1 MKYKIGDKVE
11 LKNGCVVVITDI
23 RYGIN
28 GDYCYIADIS
38 PIPEE
43 RILKKIEN

>member
-11 LKNGCVVVITDI
+11 LKNGCIVVITDI
-23 RYGIN
+23 QYGIS
-28 GDYCYIADIS
+28 GDYCYIANTT

-43 RILKKIEN
+43 RIMRKIQD